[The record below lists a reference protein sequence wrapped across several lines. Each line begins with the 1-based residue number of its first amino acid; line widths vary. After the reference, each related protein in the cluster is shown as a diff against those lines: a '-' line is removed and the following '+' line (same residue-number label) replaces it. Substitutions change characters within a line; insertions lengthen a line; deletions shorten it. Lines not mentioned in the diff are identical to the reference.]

1 MKSRAT
7 PSFWK
12 QYNCLP
18 RHVQEIADRA
28 YLLWRDNPSH
38 PSLQFKRIHAE
49 APLYSARVGR
59 SYRAVGVMVDDTL
72 VWYWIGT
79 HSEYDHLLKEG

>member
-7 PSFWK
+7 SGFWK
-12 QYNCLP
+12 QYDRLP
-18 RHVQEIADRA
+18 QHIQEAADRA

-38 PSLQFKRIHAE
+38 PSLQFKRIHTQGAIF
-49 APLYSARVGR
+49 SARVGR
-59 SYRAVGVMVDDTL
+59 SYRAVGVMVDDVL

-79 HSEYDHLLKEG
+79 HAEYDHLFK